1 MEIAYKMAYGDQVDA
16 IVTWEWLPIY
26 SLRNTIYPF
35 YLSLPLHILRF
46 LSIDSNFLV
55 VNSMTAMN
63 SILQV
68 IGDYFSFCLAERLMG
83 KKGAVIFCGY
93 SVFNRRINEIF

>member
-1 MEIAYKMAYGDQVDA
+1 MAYGDQVDA

-26 SLRNTIYPF
+26 ALRNTIYPF

-46 LSIDSNFLV
+46 LRIDSNFMV
-55 VNSMTAMN
+55 VNSMAVMN
-63 SILQV
+63 SIIQV
-68 IGDYFSFCLAERLMG
+68 VGDYFSFCLAERLMG
-83 KKGAVIFCGY
+83 KRGAVIFTGY